1 MIFKAKEIAQLLNGI
16 VEGDENAAVSQLA
29 KIEEGVPGS
38 LSFLSNPKYTPH
50 IYQSQASIVIVAK
63 SFIPEHPV
71 KPTLIRVEDPYIAF
85 AKLLELYNQIK
96 LNKTGISEQ
105 AYISPSA
112 KVGKDVYIGP
122 FAFVGDNAQVGDN
135 SKIYPQCYVGD
146 NTKIGSN
153 TTLFA
158 GVKIYSDNVI
168 GNHCTLHAGVV
179 IGADGFGFAPQADNN
194 YMKIAQIG
202 NVIIEDHVEIGANT
216 TIDRATLGST
226 IIRKGVKLD
235 NLIQIAHNVEIGENT
250 VMAAQSGVA
259 GSGKVGRNCMIAA
272 QVGIVGHI
280 TVGDNVKIAGQSG
293 VSSSIKDDSTVFGSP
308 AFDAAKYKKAYIH
321 FRNLQKIVD
330 KVDELE
336 KKLKALGGE
345 K

>member
-1 MIFKAKEIAQLLNGI
+1 MIFKAIEIAQLLNGT
-16 VEGDENAAVSQLA
+16 VEGDGNVTVSKLA
-29 KIEEGVPGS
+29 KIEEGTPGA
-38 LSFLSNPKYTPH
+38 LSFLSNPKYTHH
-50 IYQSQASIVIVAK
+50 IYKSQASIVIVAK
-63 SFIPEHPV
+63 DFIADQAL
-71 KPTLIRVEDPYIAF
+71 KLTLIRVDDPYLAF
-85 AKLLELYNQIK
+85 ARLLELYNQIK
-96 LNKTGISEQ
+96 LNKTGISDQ
-105 AYISPSA
+105 TYVSPTA
-112 KVGKDVYIGP
+112 TIGKNVYLGP
-122 FAFVGDNAQVGDN
+122 FVFVGDGAVIGDN
-135 SKIYPQCYVGD
+135 AKLYPQCYVGD

-158 GVKIYSDNVI
+158 GVKVYSDNVI
-168 GNHCTLHAGVV
+168 GNHCVIHAGVV
-179 IGADGFGFAPQADNN
+179 IGADGFGFAPLADSN

-226 IIRKGVKLD
+226 ILRKGVKLD

-272 QVGIVGHI
+272 QVGIVGHL
-280 TVGDNVKIAGQSG
+280 TVGNDVKIAGQSG
-293 VSSSIKDDSTVFGSP
+293 VTTNLKDQAVVFGSP
-308 AFDAAKYKKAYIH
+308 AFDASKYKKAYVH

-336 KKLKALGGE
+336 KKLKALEG